1 MTMQHELT
9 EHEKRSQ
16 VLGLHDDA
24 DVITDWDETV
34 ARKLASEEQI
44 ELTDEHLEVL
54 SYLRRTYRKH
64 GRIRHARSLTEA
76 LDTQFAQKGGIKY
89 LYTLFP
95 NGPVTQGCKLAGIP
109 TPGDSTN
116 ASFGNTL

>member
-1 MTMQHELT
+1 MQNELT
-9 EHEKRSQ
+9 EHEKLRH
-16 VLGLHDDA
+16 VMGIHDDA
-24 DVITDWDETV
+24 DQLTIWDDAV
-34 ARKLASEEQI
+34 ARKLASEEHI
-44 ELTDEHLEVL
+44 ELTEEHLEVL
-54 SYLRRTYRKH
+54 GYLRRTYRKH

-76 LDTQFAQKGGIKY
+76 LDTQFAHKGGIKY

-109 TPGDSTN
+109 APSDSTN